1 MTSLPG
7 LSDIRNNFI
16 DIQFGKMEIIN
27 NQMKVWDKSN
37 NLIVTY
43 NLFDNQGHPTMG
55 AVYRKEVV

>member
-1 MTSLPG
+1 MNSLPG
-7 LSDIRNNFI
+7 LSDIRTNFI
-16 DIQFGKMEIIN
+16 DIQFEKMEIIN